1 MQDAIDREARAVRE
15 GVGVYDGSPLGTFE
29 IKGADAARFLDHIYT
44 TVMSTLAPGT
54 GRYGLMLSDD
64 GLIFDDGVC
73 FRLDAQRW
81 IVSSSTG
88 NADAVHRHMEMLLQ
102 TDLRDWSVFVTP
114 VTAQWA
120 NATLCGPKA
129 REVLADLGTDV
140 DLSPEAFPF
149 MSLRDGRVAGLP
161 ARIVRVSF
169 TGELSFEINVAP
181 RHLPALWDRIMAAG
195 APHGI
200 LPVGSEANHVL
211 RVEKGFLSL
220 GHEVDGT
227 VDPYDLGMGWAMSRK
242 KPDYIGKRAVE
253 IRRAAGKMRHELVGI
268 IPEPDV
274 QIPEGAPL
282 TPGGHRQAS
291 EGFVTACVKSVAQD
305 RWVGLALLDDGH
317 ARHGEMAHVR
327 L

>member
-1 MQDAIDREARAVRE
+1 M
-15 GVGVYDGSPLGTFE
+15 
-29 IKGADAARFLDHIYT
+29 
-44 TVMSTLAPGT
+44 
-54 GRYGLMLSDD
+54 
-64 GLIFDDGVC
+64 
-73 FRLDAQRW
+73 
-81 IVSSSTG
+81 
-88 NADAVHRHMEMLLQ
+88 
-102 TDLRDWSVFVTP
+102 
-114 VTAQWA
+114 
-120 NATLCGPKA
+120 
-129 REVLADLGTDV
+129 
-140 DLSPEAFPF
+140 
-149 MSLRDGRVAGLP
+149 
-161 ARIVRVSF
+161 RVSF

-253 IRRAAGKMRHELVGI
+253 IRRATGKMRHELVGI

-305 RWVGLALLDDGH
+305 RWVGLALVDDGH

-327 L
+327 LKGGKVIAVRITRPCHYDPDGERLRS